1 MARHDPQPRRL
12 EHLIFLPVLGALLG
26 IWAITV
32 ILTLAERR
40 ATLERA
46 QSQLG
51 ITIAT
56 LADFNELAEKSTAN
70 SPDESSASRTAAI
83 WRALVQYPAANI
95 WFESGGILLAGDPP
109 RGEQGAFILVTDTRA
124 KFTVHASLPRAEAL
138 SEWRRAAW
146 LRGSIVA
153 VASFAFLFLTRVL
166 ASALRQRSDAER
178 ERAATQERVTQL
190 ALYRSQLEETVA
202 QRTQELKSAN
212 EQLGKE
218 LIDRKAAQDELR
230 QHDALL
236 NVVTRSAAE
245 LLGPQHDDAI
255 SVVLELIGRTMGVSR
270 VQLGTLDADGEG
282 RMRASI
288 RHEWRA
294 LEASSAADDPHL
306 RELEVSACFGNR
318 LAPIFAGQIATFFV
332 DDIREPY
339 RALFEAANLRSF
351 LHIPLPVEDKLWGT
365 ISFID
370 SEHRKRQW
378 TWAETDTLK
387 TLAGLI
393 GVSITRARYVK
404 ELADANMIVQNS
416 PTILYRLR
424 GEPAFPLIY
433 ISHNITKF
441 GHDPH
446 KLLAMPSWAREL
458 VDSEDLD
465 EIRDAMASMLE
476 DGTQG
481 AAIEFRLKTGD
492 GSRRWVENRY
502 TPVRDADGRLVEVEG
517 IVVDITERKA
527 AEERIA
533 QLARTDAL
541 TGLAN
546 RATFMERLHQAFAA
560 AQRGA
565 GAFAVLYIDLD
576 HFKPV
581 NDVLGHASGDL
592 LLREAANRLK
602 GQVRSSDVVARLG
615 GDEFAVLQMEMG
627 EPANAGVLAGKIQ
640 KCMALPFELRDNTVQ
655 ISSSIG
661 VCPYLPGT
669 PGPDA
674 LLAQADLALYRAK
687 EEGRNGYRFHT
698 DDLDHE
704 VLERVALAEELR
716 SAIEHDQLEVHY
728 QPQLEISSGHV
739 VAMEAHVH
747 WKHPTRGVLGPDTFL
762 PVAEKTGLMVTLGH
776 WILDRAC
783 RQMRQW
789 RDMGIAPELL
799 TLNLSF
805 IQVKSNR
812 ELIRD
817 VMETTAKWGLAPS
830 DIEFDV
836 TEEILAKATLAQN
849 DALARLRELGSRV
862 AIDNF
867 GTKYSSFDYFK
878 SYGVSELKL
887 APAYLSESDHDP
899 GRAATLRAVMTMARE
914 LNLRVV
920 AEGVETR
927 QQCKSLLASCSTTQ
941 TKGYYLGPP
950 IDAGR
955 AEAMLRTGR
964 GMPLPEDTG
973 TWETNRPRDE
983 TA

>member
-1 MARHDPQPRRL
+1 
-12 EHLIFLPVLGALLG
+12 
-26 IWAITV
+26 
-32 ILTLAERR
+32 
-40 ATLERA
+40 
-46 QSQLG
+46 
-51 ITIAT
+51 
-56 LADFNELAEKSTAN
+56 
-70 SPDESSASRTAAI
+70 
-83 WRALVQYPAANI
+83 
-95 WFESGGILLAGDPP
+95 
-109 RGEQGAFILVTDTRA
+109 
-124 KFTVHASLPRAEAL
+124 
-138 SEWRRAAW
+138 
-146 LRGSIVA
+146 
-153 VASFAFLFLTRVL
+153 
-166 ASALRQRSDAER
+166 
-178 ERAATQERVTQL
+178 
-190 ALYRSQLEETVA
+190 
-202 QRTQELKSAN
+202 
-212 EQLGKE
+212 
-218 LIDRKAAQDELR
+218 
-230 QHDALL
+230 
-236 NVVTRSAAE
+236 
-245 LLGPQHDDAI
+245 
-255 SVVLELIGRTMGVSR
+255 
-270 VQLGTLDADGEG
+270 
-282 RMRASI
+282 
-288 RHEWRA
+288 
-294 LEASSAADDPHL
+294 
-306 RELEVSACFGNR
+306 
-318 LAPIFAGQIATFFV
+318 
-332 DDIREPY
+332 
-339 RALFEAANLRSF
+339 
-351 LHIPLPVEDKLWGT
+351 
-365 ISFID
+365 
-370 SEHRKRQW
+370 
-378 TWAETDTLK
+378 
-387 TLAGLI
+387 
-393 GVSITRARYVK
+393 
-404 ELADANMIVQNS
+404 
-416 PTILYRLR
+416 
-424 GEPAFPLIY
+424 
-433 ISHNITKF
+433 
-441 GHDPH
+441 
-446 KLLAMPSWAREL
+446 
-458 VDSEDLD
+458 
-465 EIRDAMASMLE
+465 
-476 DGTQG
+476 
-481 AAIEFRLKTGD
+481 
-492 GSRRWVENRY
+492 
-502 TPVRDADGRLVEVEG
+502 
-517 IVVDITERKA
+517 
-527 AEERIA
+527 
-533 QLARTDAL
+533 
-541 TGLAN
+541 
-546 RATFMERLHQAFAA
+546 
-560 AQRGA
+560 
-565 GAFAVLYIDLD
+565 
-576 HFKPV
+576 
-581 NDVLGHASGDL
+581 
-592 LLREAANRLK
+592 
-602 GQVRSSDVVARLG
+602 VVARLG